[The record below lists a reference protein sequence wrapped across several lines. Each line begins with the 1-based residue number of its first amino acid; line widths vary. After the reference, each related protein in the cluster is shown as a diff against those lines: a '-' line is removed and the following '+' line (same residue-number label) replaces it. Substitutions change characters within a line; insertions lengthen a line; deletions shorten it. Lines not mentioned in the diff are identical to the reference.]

1 MGLLRIVGVK
11 PLEGYRVQLR
21 LTDGSTIERDIGVLL
36 VGRVFDEVRQNPA
49 LFRAVGVEA
58 GTLVWPNGAD
68 LCPDVVIWGGSP
80 PSEVTARPEPVS
92 PESSIR
98 S

>member
-1 MGLLRIVGVK
+1 MGLLRIVSVK

-36 VGRVFDEVRQNPA
+36 VGRVFDELRRDPA

-68 LCPDVVIWGGSP
+68 LCPDVVIWGGPP
-80 PSEVTARPEPVS
+80 PSEVTARPAPTA
-92 PESSIR
+92 
-98 S
+98 